1 MQGSGGNRCHIIIFT
16 AATVMVS
23 ICKSLCLHLG
33 DNVHLQ
39 VMVLTN
45 LKEEEVKVVVT
56 QRAGQARQEY
66 LTYHILYMI
75 YISYIPDICH
85 FFSTDTIFGS
95 IFLHTKARKSRQ
107 NRFSDKT
114 A

>member
-1 MQGSGGNRCHIIIFT
+1 MGTGAIYLYSQLQENC
-16 AATVMVS
+16 MVS
-23 ICKSLCLHLG
+23 ICKSWCLHLG
-33 DNVHLQ
+33 DGVHLQ

-75 YISYIPDICH
+75 YISYLISCLWKN
-85 FFSTDTIFGS
+85 F
-95 IFLHTKARKSRQ
+95 
-107 NRFSDKT
+107 
-114 A
+114 